1 MKRRG
6 FRPKIFDE
14 AVKADLNP
22 FGFHNWPVDRRL
34 SSMMSPT
41 MILEEGKPRFVL
53 GSGGSNRIRTAILQ
67 VISNLID
74 FRQSLPDAIAASRL
88 HWENQQLG
96 IEPLE
101 DRENMLK
108 NLVLPANTQV
118 SRWQEQ
124 NMFFGG
130 VHGVAVNDRGEL
142 TATGDPRRDEVGL
155 VISNRPT

>member
-1 MKRRG
+1 LVNALVFNGKAVVKRRG

-96 IEPLE
+96 SAEKVFRWGLGVGGWG
-101 DRENMLK
+101 MGYGGW
-108 NLVLPANTQV
+108 VLPIF
-118 SRWQEQ
+118 RWS
-124 NMFFGG
+124 
-130 VHGVAVNDRGEL
+130 
-142 TATGDPRRDEVGL
+142 TT
-155 VISNRPT
+155 